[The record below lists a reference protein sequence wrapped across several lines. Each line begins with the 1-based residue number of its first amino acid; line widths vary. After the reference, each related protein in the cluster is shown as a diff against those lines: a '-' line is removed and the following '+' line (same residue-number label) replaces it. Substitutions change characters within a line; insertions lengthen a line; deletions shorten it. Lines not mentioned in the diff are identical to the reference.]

1 MKRIIVLAALLAAS
15 AAFAQWVGGGY
26 RDTGYGSRGASYQ
39 AGGVEQVDTVRVLS
53 RDSVFPNT
61 AAMAAG
67 YFTTADTS
75 DVVNQGNGGQAV
87 KWGYTS
93 STASRVDSVWY
104 RADKRDYL
112 LITTGLAED
121 DHSLGTT
128 SYHAYVWFSANG
140 LEPGMK
146 VESASVIFN
155 LAYGGAA
162 TIADGGFMAARLDTI
177 STDYR
182 ITGSNVSVYQGA
194 GADTARFNFS
204 FNHVNK
210 TATEAWSPL
219 ISARLDRHD
228 WGPRSGDL
236 VGPGTYAAGTS
247 FKLDVTDA
255 VQQACDNAMT
265 DPTVLTRGLLFT
277 IYNSAGLGN
286 YYIAAGSD
294 PTWVGAVNGK
304 GCPVFM
310 ATATTRRG
318 AKPWSGVRVPIAFT
332 FDDQYDVQI
341 GYYNA
346 MAAAG
351 KTFDWAIY
359 DAALSNA
366 SIDSLYALRADS
378 IYVIHHSKTHPAMG
392 TLTGDEIDPELARM
406 WLMADLTGVTAAD
419 TLGVIDWA
427 WPAGAGD
434 PDKSIE
440 VASRLIDYGYRSAR
454 GFGSGW
460 DALSLAH
467 EYETYLSWSGWV
479 NRYNIRASNAA
490 LLFETVGGTGG
501 AANTTDQ
508 ITEELGD
515 LIDLHYTNY
524 GRAALILYGHKYD
537 AAPADFISR
546 AGLTHVINT
555 AATLNSCEVM
565 SYAEILNRRLGGAI
579 VKTPA
584 QVAAGRGV
592 GADSNAVQNF
602 AAHQDSAYAADE
614 DAGYLQMWIGPK

>member
-1 MKRIIVLAALLAAS
+1 MRRIAALAVI
-15 AAFAQWVGGGY
+15 AFGAIAVMGSGGGSY
-26 RDTGYGSRGASYQ
+26 QGGSYGSRGASYQ
-39 AGGVEQVDTVRVLS
+39 SGGVAKVDTVRVLS

-75 DVVNQGNGGQAV
+75 DVVNQGGGGQAV

-93 STASRVDSVWY
+93 NNASRVDSVWY

-128 SYHAYVWFSANG
+128 SYHAYVWFSSNG

-146 VESASVIFN
+146 IESASVIFN
-155 LAYGGAA
+155 LAYGGGV
-162 TIADGGFMAARLDTI
+162 TIPAGGFIAARLDTI

-182 ITGSNVSVYQGA
+182 ITGSNASVYQGA
-194 GADTARFNFS
+194 GADTARFDCS

-210 TATEAWSPL
+210 TATEAWDPL

-228 WGPRSGDL
+228 WGPRSDSI
-236 VGPGTYAAGTS
+236 VGPGEYLAGAS

-255 VQQACDNAMT
+255 VQQACDNAVA
-265 DPTVLTRGLLFT
+265 DPTILTRGLLFT

-294 PTWVGAVNGK
+294 PAFVRLGG
-304 GCPVFM
+304 GCPAFI

-318 AKPWSGVRVPIAFT
+318 ARPWNGERVPIAFT
-332 FDDQYDVQI
+332 FDDQADVQI

-351 KTFDWAIY
+351 KSFDWAIY
-359 DAALSNA
+359 DAALSNG

-378 IYVIHHSKTHPAMG
+378 IYVIHHSKTHTSLG
-392 TLTGDEIDPELARM
+392 TLTGDEIDPELARG
-406 WLMADLTGVTAAD
+406 WLMTDLTGVTAAD
-419 TLGVIDWA
+419 TLGVIDWS
-427 WPAGAGD
+427 WPAGVAT
-434 PDKSIE
+434 PYKSIE

-454 GFGSGW
+454 GFGAGW
-460 DALSLAH
+460 DALSVAQ

-479 NRYNIRASNAA
+479 NRYNIRATNAA

-501 AANTTDQ
+501 AANTTAQ

-515 LIDLHYTNY
+515 LIDKHYTDY
-524 GRAALILYGHKYD
+524 GRAAMIIYGHRYD
-537 AAPADFISR
+537 TSPTDFISR

-555 AATLNSCEVM
+555 AAALNSCEVM
-565 SYAEILNRRLGGAI
+565 SYAEILNRRFSGAT

-584 QVAAGRGV
+584 QVEAGRGV
-592 GADSNAVQNF
+592 GADSNAIQTL
-602 AAHQDSAYAADE
+602 AAHQDSAYTADE
-614 DAGYLQMWIGPK
+614 DANYLQMWIGPK